1 MAVQIYKNG
10 QWRTLVGKK
19 IAKSGKWYTPKVTD
33 KLALGGKWYNIGF
46 ETVAPS
52 AAASPKLEDVAFF
65 ATDEPTTGTA
75 YYMTPEGA
83 GNMDGTSWDN
93 AYSGANIHVAMLSMA
108 SGDRLYMTEG
118 NYTNDRIIILP
129 TGVSVF
135 GGFLATN
142 PTWATRDAFAHVT
155 KWTQSAETFGL
166 FTMATDS
173 ADGQCIDG
181 ITCAPAVA
189 TDYKSVTLR
198 NMCIT
203 GGVMSC
209 ANIEHSRISNA
220 SLTANTCDTIAAY
233 LTKVTISTQAD
244 NSAFIGTS
252 ANNVAVSLTKATNCS
267 VSYCA
272 VSYNG
277 VSTNCTASDCDSAYF
292 ADNATNCTAVNCTS
306 PTSYYG
312 VFDSNAQACIAVNC
326 NPSNAVHWLFNEGA
340 VNCVAINCTANF
352 NSTAATYAYRNSV
365 FYKNADSCI
374 AINCKILYKNSL
386 SGNYNNIFGSL
397 AQNCTAINCTCAGY
411 VFYDSAE
418 NCTSVNCSSPESVFY
433 YESTNC
439 LSWNNSGT
447 EYYNYSKTTTC
458 AGSTYNSAL
467 ALTLGTDN
475 SIARFTNTGYYPA
488 QGVQDTGDCPSPIT
502 DPDGYAA
509 YIASFGDWHPLA
521 NSFLVGKGT
530 AQSDVTTDADGVT
543 RPASPTIG
551 AYEPKPSSN

>member
-10 QWRTLVGKK
+10 QWRTLAGKK
-19 IAKSGKWYTPKVTD
+19 IAKNGKWYTPKVTD
-33 KLALGGKWYNIGF
+33 KIALGGKWYNIGF

-52 AAASPKLEDVAFF
+52 ASASPKLEDVAFF
-65 ATDEPTTGTA
+65 AADEPTTAGTA

-118 NYTNDRIIILP
+118 NYTNERIIILP

-135 GGFLATN
+135 GGFSATN

-155 KWTQSAETFGL
+155 KWTQSAATFGL

-189 TDYKSVTLR
+189 TDYKAVTLR

-209 ANIEHSRISNA
+209 ANIEHSRVSNA
-220 SLTANTCDTIAAY
+220 TLTAKTCDTIAAY
-233 LTKVTISTQAD
+233 LTTATINTQAD

-252 ANNVAVSLTKATNCS
+252 DNNVAVSLTKATNCS

-292 ADNATNCTAVNCTS
+292 ADNATNCTAVNCATVS
-306 PTSYYG
+306 SSY
-312 VFDSNAQACIAVNC
+312 VFDTKATNCTAVNC
-326 NPSNAVHWLFNEGA
+326 LIGSNAYVFNTSATNCTA
-340 VNCVAINCTANF
+340 VNCKGSSAQYPSVVF
-352 NSTAATYAYRNSV
+352 SENS
-365 FYKNADSCI
+365 KNCI
-374 AINCKILYKNSL
+374 AINCTCYSDKSSYIS
-386 SGNYNNIFGSL
+386 IFGRYSE
-397 AQNCTAINCTCAGY
+397 NCIAINCTDKNDAFIFHDGSINC
-411 VFYDSAE
+411 SA
-418 NCTSVNCSSPESVFY
+418 VNCKAKNIFY
-433 YESTNC
+433 TNSRSFKQINC

-447 EYYNYSKTTTC
+447 EFYNYSLTTTG

-502 DPDGYAA
+502 DPAGYAA
-509 YIASFGDWHPLA
+509 YVASFGDWHPLA

-530 AQSDVTTDADGVT
+530 AQTDVTTDADGVT

-551 AYEPKPSSN
+551 AYEPKPTSN